1 MPAFFYPP
9 IVGRKPQT
17 RRKNRYFRLP
27 HTAPPATITR
37 FFSNP
42 ALPERPK
49 TETDSPIANSLQN
62 SLILSKAIKQPC
74 FYGA

>member
-1 MPAFFYPP
+1 MPAFFYLPIIGHTPP
-9 IVGRKPQT
+9 NPPQKPIFPLAPH
-17 RRKNRYFRLP
+17 RPARYNHAL
-27 HTAPPATITR
+27 
-37 FFSNP
+37 FSNP